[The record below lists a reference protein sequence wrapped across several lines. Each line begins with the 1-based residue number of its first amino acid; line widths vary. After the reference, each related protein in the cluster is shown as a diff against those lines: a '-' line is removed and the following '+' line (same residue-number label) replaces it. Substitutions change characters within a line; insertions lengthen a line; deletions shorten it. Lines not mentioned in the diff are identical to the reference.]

1 MRLVPRSFT
10 RIPESSREAPVSV
23 ECLDQ
28 FRDARAYVLLG
39 APGSGKSTVFR
50 REAERSHA
58 CFVTARDFI
67 CLDRPEWRKSTLF
80 IDGLD
85 EVRVGSSDPRTPL
98 DQIRA
103 KLSRPD
109 CPKFRISCRDGG
121 WLGSNDREAFRALT
135 DGGDVPVFRLNPLG
149 TEKIWEVLKEE
160 LEESEAKRVLDG
172 AVERGL
178 QQLLGNPLTLT
189 LLARALSGSKW
200 PQNRTDAL
208 ALGSEALSTEQNG
221 EHLVATL
228 HAPSRSEVLKAA
240 EQLCAFQLLTGRTGW
255 SRVGG
260 SADQDYLSPDD
271 LDHVDPDALNLA
283 LGSRIFESPGV
294 PGRLA
299 PIHRL
304 VAEFLAARHL
314 AQLVDKGLPVG
325 RILSLVCGF
334 DGRVV
339 SEFSGVTAWLAA
351 LCKTSRMEIMDRDPL
366 GTLMNGDVKE
376 FSPDEKH
383 ALINC
388 VAGRPWR
395 RDDYYRLIANG
406 DARLGD
412 LATPDMDSVFRGY
425 LQDPVD
431 NDVGLRAT
439 LLVVRSLQ
447 WGAAVS
453 GLASDLLQVVRN
465 DQWHR
470 IIRFHALGALCTQ
483 SAGDDQAAWDSIVL
497 LEDLAN
503 GDVHDEDDELLG
515 LLLDSL
521 YPSVLCATDIV
532 RFIKAPKA
540 PNLYGTY
547 KSFWNG
553 LSSREMTT
561 QQLGDLLDALR
572 VAVLELNARF
582 KGREADREIVSR
594 VPGSLLA
601 RYLETAPIEP
611 IDSRLYDWLELSFNY
626 GLRFRFKDKRII
638 QAWLSSHPNN
648 FQAVIEHGIRRCI
661 ETVRTEECL
670 RRFGR
675 ILDDLDSPAE
685 LVGWLHQQSLI
696 ARDPVVERVLRQLSQ
711 RGVQPVTAIEQQT
724 ESEDR
729 DIGLAESVEELALQ
743 RPIRSEPP
751 PREAAAG
758 DHGGPWH
765 EEWRAKVREN
775 LEALRSS
782 QCSPALLNALAHAYF
797 DKWSLLDGETP
808 RERLRA
814 LLADEDLVNAAL
826 CGLRGAVHR
835 TDAPTPKEIADLV
848 KNDTIH
854 PLARP
859 FLAGMAEIEHMR
871 EKPEEILGPRQ
882 VRTVLAFHFVT
893 PFVDPQPYRTDER
906 RSADRD
912 TPLWY
917 QQLVESECETV
928 AEVLVKMAR
937 AEISKGLVLFH
948 VLHRMETSPDHGHVA
963 RLACLP
969 ILRSIPVRSNSTQT
983 DGLACLLRAAILHCN
998 GDDLLSLID
1007 QKLGRSSMHAGQKV
1021 CWLTAGLFLRSEKY
1035 REELVKSLSVRE
1047 TLVRSVVDFVVGP
1060 SALPSWKPPF
1070 HRLDS
1075 KSVECLILAA
1085 GRLFNPLDGGVL
1097 QIRGPIL
1104 VDGLIKQLSENPSH
1118 QATHSLSRLSQSAE
1132 LKLWRPQIQEGQS
1145 QQTSIRRSVSFR
1157 YMSTRELR
1165 QTLYNQQP
1173 ASAADLAAMT
1183 TNHLE
1188 TIAKRV
1194 RDGNTSG
1201 WCQYWD
1207 CAGGKFPLKP
1217 RHEELCRDLL
1227 LSKLRSRLERLEI
1240 DAQPEGRYADDKRAD
1255 IRVAYR
1261 NRFNVPVEIKKSNHR
1276 GLWTSI
1282 REQLVEKY
1290 TRDPGCDGYG
1300 IYAVLWFGSD
1310 GVVPSPA
1317 GKRPSSAEAL
1327 KEALVRSLGVSE
1339 RLKLSIVVI
1348 DVAEP
1353 RS

>member
-149 TEKIWEVLKEE
+149 TEEIWEVLKEK

-228 HAPSRSEVLKAA
+228 HAPSRSEVLNAA

-271 LDHVDPDALNLA
+271 LGHVDPDALNLA

-447 WGAAVS
+447 SGSTVS
-453 GLASDLLQVVRN
+453 GLASDLIQVVRS
-465 DQWHR
+465 DQWHPQ
-470 IIRFHALGALCTQ
+470 IRFHALGALCTQ
-483 SAGDDQAAWDSIVL
+483 SAGDDRAATDLMIL
-497 LEDLAN
+497 LEDLAS
-503 GDVHDEDDELLG
+503 GTVHDEYDELIG

-521 YPSVLCATDIV
+521 YPSVLRATDIV
-532 RFIKAPKA
+532 RFLKAPRD
-540 PNLYGTY
+540 PHLLGRYWR
-547 KSFWNG
+547 FWYG

-561 QQLGDLLDALR
+561 QQIGDLLDALY
-572 VAVLELNARF
+572 ATMPKLDAMFE
-582 KGREADREIVSR
+582 GRAADRKIVSK

-601 RYLETAPIEP
+601 RYLGRAPTEVSH
-611 IDSRLYDWLELSFNY
+611 SRLYDWLELSFNY
-626 GLRFRFKDKRII
+626 GSRFHTKGKQVT
-638 QAWLSSHPNN
+638 QAWLLKHPND
-648 FQAVIEHGIRRCI
+648 FQAVIEHGIARCA
-661 ETVRTEECL
+661 ETVRTEECV

-675 ILDDLDSPAE
+675 ILNNLDSPVE
-685 LVGWLHQQSLI
+685 LVGWLCQQSLI
-696 ARDPVVERVLRQLSQ
+696 ARDAMIKRVLRQLSQ
-711 RGVQPVTAIEQQT
+711 RGVPPVTAIEQQT
-724 ESEDR
+724 EPEGR
-729 DIGLAESVEELALQ
+729 DIDLAESVEELALQ
-743 RPIRSEPP
+743 RPIRSELP
-751 PREAAAG
+751 PREGAAG
-758 DHGGPWH
+758 DHSEPWH
-765 EEWRAKVREN
+765 EEWQARVRKN
-775 LEALRSS
+775 LKTVRSS
-782 QCSPALLNALAHAYF
+782 QCSSALLNALAHAYF
-797 DKWSLLDGETP
+797 GEWSMLDGETP
-808 RERLRA
+808 RDRLRTLLSDQA
-814 LLADEDLVNAAL
+814 LINAAIS
-826 CGLRGAVHR
+826 GLRGAVHR
-835 TDAPTPKEIADLV
+835 TDTPTPEEIADLV

-859 FLAGMAEIEHMR
+859 FLAGMAEIGHTIE
-871 EKPEEILGPRQ
+871 EPERFLSRRQ
-882 VRTVLAFHFVT
+882 IRTALSFHFGT
-893 PFVDPQPYRTDER
+893 PFIDPQPYHSDES
-906 RSADRD
+906 RSEDRD

-917 QQLVESECETV
+917 QQLVQSEPETV

-948 VLHRMETSPDHGHVA
+948 ALHRLETSPDHGHVA

-983 DGLACLLRAAILHCN
+983 DGLACLLRAAIQHCD
-998 GDDLLSLID
+998 GDDLLRLID
-1007 QKLGRSSMHAGQKV
+1007 QKLGRSSMHAGQRI
-1021 CWLTAGLFLRSEKY
+1021 CWLTTGLFLRSEECRK
-1035 REELVKSLSVRE
+1035 ELVKSLSARE
-1047 TLVRSVVDFVVGP
+1047 TLVRCVVEFVAGT
-1060 SALPSWKPPF
+1060 SAMVTCKPPLK
-1070 HRLDS
+1070 RLDS
-1075 KSVECLILAA
+1075 KSLECLIRAT
-1085 GRLFNPLDGGVL
+1085 GRVFHPLDGRIL

-1104 VDGLIKQLSENPSH
+1104 VDGLIKQLSEHPSQ

-1132 LKLWRPQIQEGQS
+1132 LNPWRPQIQEGQS
-1145 QQTSIRRSVSFR
+1145 QQTAIRRSVSFR
-1157 YMSTRELR
+1157 YMSTRQLR

-1173 ASAADLAAMT
+1173 ASAADLATIT
-1183 TNHLE
+1183 TDHIE
-1188 TIAKRV
+1188 SIAKSV
-1194 RDGNTSG
+1194 RDGNTSD
-1201 WCQYWD
+1201 WRQYWD
-1207 CAGGKFPLKP
+1207 FAKGRSPSKP

-1227 LSKLRSRLERLEI
+1227 LSNLRSRL
-1240 DAQPEGRYADDKRAD
+1240 
-1255 IRVAYR
+1255 
-1261 NRFNVPVEIKKSNHR
+1261 
-1276 GLWTSI
+1276 
-1282 REQLVEKY
+1282 
-1290 TRDPGCDGYG
+1290 
-1300 IYAVLWFGSD
+1300 
-1310 GVVPSPA
+1310 
-1317 GKRPSSAEAL
+1317 
-1327 KEALVRSLGVSE
+1327 
-1339 RLKLSIVVI
+1339 
-1348 DVAEP
+1348 
-1353 RS
+1353 

>member
-1 MRLVPRSFT
+1 MGLVSRSFT
-10 RIPESSREAPVSV
+10 RIPEGSREAPVRV
-23 ECLDQ
+23 GRLDE

-50 REAERSHA
+50 REAKRSGA
-58 CFVTARDFI
+58 CYVTARDFI
-67 CLDRPEWRKSTLF
+67 CLDRPQWRRTTLF

-109 CPKFRISCRDGG
+109 FPKFRISCRDGG

-149 TEKIWEVLKEE
+149 TEEIWEVLKEK
-160 LEESEAKRVLDG
+160 LGESEAKRVLDG

-189 LLARALSGSKW
+189 LLARTLSGSKW
-200 PQNRTDAL
+200 PQNRTDAM
-208 ALGSEALSTEQNG
+208 ALGCEALSTEKNG

-228 HAPSRSEVLKAA
+228 HAASRSEVLKAA
-240 EQLCAFQLLTGRTGW
+240 EQLGAFQLLTGSMGW
-255 SRVGG
+255 CHVGD
-260 SADQDYLSPDD
+260 STDKDYLSPDE
-271 LDHVDPDALNLA
+271 LGKVDTKALNLA

-314 AQLVDKGLPVG
+314 ARLVDKGLPVG

-351 LCKTSRMEIMDRDPL
+351 LCKTSRMEIMNRDPL
-366 GTLMNGDVKE
+366 GTLMNGDVKD

-383 ALINC
+383 ALIKW
-388 VAGRPWR
+388 VAERPWR
-395 RDDYYRLIANG
+395 WDDYDRLVANG

-412 LATPDMDSVFRGY
+412 LATLDMGRVCRDY

-431 NDVGLRAT
+431 NDAGLRAT

-447 WGAAVS
+447 WGSAVS
-453 GLASDLLQVVRN
+453 GLESELLQLVRN
-465 DQWHR
+465 EQWHPR
-470 IIRFHALGALCTQ
+470 IRFHALGALCTQ
-483 SAGDDQAAWDSIVL
+483 SAGDDQAATDLMVL

-515 LLLDSL
+515 LLLDAL
-521 YPSVLCATDIV
+521 YPSALRATDVV
-532 RFIKAPKA
+532 RFLRAPRD
-540 PNLYGTY
+540 PRLLGSYWRFCY
-547 KSFWNG
+547 G
-553 LSSREMTT
+553 LSSRKMTT
-561 QQLGDLLDALR
+561 QQIGELLEALHAAMPELDASF
-572 VAVLELNARF
+572 E
-582 KGREADREIVSR
+582 GRAADRKIVSK

-601 RYLETAPIEP
+601 RYLERSPTELSH
-611 IDSRLYDWLELSFNY
+611 SRLYDWLELSFNY
-626 GLRFRFKDKRII
+626 GSRFRTNGKQVI
-638 QAWLSSHPNN
+638 QAWLLRHPNEL
-648 FQAVIEHGIRRCI
+648 QAVIELGITRCA
-661 ETVRTEECL
+661 ETVRTEECVQ
-670 RRFGR
+670 RFGR
-675 ILDDLDSPAE
+675 ILDDLDSPVE
-685 LVGWLHQQSLI
+685 LVEWLDEQSRI
-696 ARDPVVERVLRQLSQ
+696 APHPMIERGLRQLSR
-711 RGVQPVTAIEQQT
+711 RGVQPVTVTEQQT
-724 ESEDR
+724 EPEDR
-729 DIGLAESVEELALQ
+729 DVDLAESVDELALR
-743 RPIRSEPP
+743 RPIRSELPP
-751 PREAAAG
+751 QEGVVG
-758 DHGGPWH
+758 DHGEPWH
-765 EEWRAKVREN
+765 EEWRAKVRKN
-775 LEALRSS
+775 LEAVRSG
-782 QCSPALLNALAHAYF
+782 QCSPALLNALALAYF
-797 DKWSLLDGETP
+797 GEWLLLDSETP

-814 LLADEDLVNAAL
+814 LLADERLVNAAL

-835 TDAPTPKEIADLV
+835 TDVPTLEETADLV
-848 KNDTIH
+848 KNDIIH

-859 FLAGMAEIEHMR
+859 FLAGMAEIGHMI
-871 EKPEEILGPRQ
+871 EELEGFLSRRRL
-882 VRTVLAFHFVT
+882 RTALAFYFST
-893 PFVDPQPYRTDER
+893 PFIDAQPYRADE
-906 RSADRD
+906 SCSDD
-912 TPLWY
+912 GDPPLWY
-917 QQLVESECETV
+917 QQLVHSEPDTV
-928 AEVLVKMAR
+928 AAVLVKMAR
-937 AEISKGLVLFH
+937 AEISKGLVLYD
-948 VLHRMETSPDHGHVA
+948 VLYRLETSPDHEHVA

-969 ILRSIPVRSNSTQT
+969 ILRSIPVRANSTQV
-983 DGLACLLRAAILHCN
+983 DGLTCLLRTAILHCER
-998 GDDLLSLID
+998 DDILSLID
-1007 QKLGRSSMHAGQKV
+1007 QKLECSSMHTGQRV
-1021 CWLTAGLFLRSEKY
+1021 CWLTAGLFLRSEEY

-1047 TLVRSVVDFVVGP
+1047 TLVRSVVDLVVEP
-1060 SALPSWKPPF
+1060 SASLAWQPPF
-1070 HRLDS
+1070 DRLDL

-1085 GRLFNPLDGGVL
+1085 GRLFNPLDEGVL
-1097 QIRGPIL
+1097 QIQGPIL
-1104 VDGLIKQLSENPSH
+1104 VERLIKQLSEDPSQ
-1118 QATHSLSRLSQSAE
+1118 QATRSLSRLSQSAE
-1132 LKLWRPQIQEGQS
+1132 LERWRPQIEEGQL
-1145 QQTSIRRSVSFR
+1145 QQTAVRRSGSFR
-1157 YMSTRELR
+1157 YVSVRQLR
-1165 QTLYNQQP
+1165 QTLCNRQP

-1188 TIAKRV
+1188 TIAKRL

-1201 WCQYWD
+1201 WRQYWD

-1227 LSKLRSRLERLEI
+1227 LSNLRSRLERLQI
-1240 DAQPEGRYADDKRAD
+1240 DAQPEGRYADDKRTD

-1261 NRFNVPVEIKKSNHR
+1261 TRFNVPVEIKKSNHR

-1282 REQLVEKY
+1282 RDQLVEKY

-1300 IYAVLWFGSD
+1300 VYVVLWFGSD

-1327 KEALVRSLGVSE
+1327 KEALVRSLGASE

-1348 DVAEP
+1348 DVSEP